1 MKTAISWPDDSFAS
15 ADALAERLGVSRSS
29 LFATALAEFVAKH
42 QSRRVTE
49 RLDAV
54 YGAESS
60 ALDPVV
66 RKAQRKTILRDRW

>member
-1 MKTAISWPDDSFAS
+1 MSIAN
-15 ADALAERLGVSRSS
+15 
-29 LFATALAEFVAKH
+29 ALAEFLAKH

-54 YGAESS
+54 YATEPS

-66 RKAQRKTILRDRW
+66 RKAQRKTILRDKW